1 MQYSEFVPYID
12 ELFFRL
18 LTDGV
23 ITPEQFASSKQAIY
37 ESESLTTI
45 NEFLSVQQ
53 ASSVSP
59 DSGQFYAPLALIFV
73 PAHNLLVVEK
83 SDQPMEFVEH
93 NIDYIFLQNGKKIK
107 FPSESR
113 GAMSTAATLFYTEI
127 DEVAQ
132 LLSILPLRF
141 PPSDWGYQVYSIS
154 ESGEKIR
161 IT

>member
-1 MQYSEFVPYID
+1 M
-12 ELFFRL
+12 
-18 LTDGV
+18 
-23 ITPEQFASSKQAIY
+23 
-37 ESESLTTI
+37 
-45 NEFLSVQQ
+45 
-53 ASSVSP
+53 
-59 DSGQFYAPLALIFV
+59 
-73 PAHNLLVVEK
+73 
-83 SDQPMEFVEH
+83 
-93 NIDYIFLQNGKKIK
+93 DYIFLQNGKKIK